1 VSKRRAA
8 FYAARRQAGWQKI
21 NNPEE
26 GMMKHFA
33 FAVIGV
39 LAAFSVQAQE
49 TYPSRSVTMI
59 VPFPP
64 GGVADITGRP
74 TAAALE
80 KILKQ
85 PVAIANRPGAG
96 GAVGNAAVANAKPD
110 GYTVLMAL
118 SSISVIPEADKLF
131 DRKPAYSLDQL
142 APVALISADPVI
154 LVVHPSLPVKTLKEV
169 IALGRKQPGELSFSS
184 SGVYG
189 ALHLPVEMFLHA
201 TKLKMRH
208 VPTTGGGPA
217 ITQLLGGHVTM
228 TVGGPAAITSHVK
241 AGKLRTIVSWGA
253 ERHPN
258 YPEVP
263 TFKEQGYDIVY
274 YIWAGMFVPVATPAS
289 VVKVLRDATR
299 QAVADPEFKAQM
311 AKFNSPVQYLDAPEF
326 AKYLEADAKR
336 LAVVVKNIGKVGG

>member
-1 VSKRRAA
+1 MNIRYLMSVLLLL
-8 FYAARRQAGWQKI
+8 GC
-21 NNPEE
+21 
-26 GMMKHFA
+26 
-33 FAVIGV
+33 GV
-39 LAAFSVQAQE
+39 AQAQE
-49 TYPSRSVTMI
+49 TFPSRPITMI

-85 PVAIANRPGAG
+85 PVAITNRPGAG

-118 SSISVIPEADKLF
+118 SSITVIPEADKLF
-131 DRKPAYSLDQL
+131 DRKPAYALDQL

-169 IALGRKQPGELSFSS
+169 IALARKQPGELSFSS

-189 ALHLPVEMFLHA
+189 ALHMPVEMFLHA
-201 TKLKMRH
+201 AKLKMRH

-228 TVGGPAAITSHVK
+228 TVGGPAAISGHVK
-241 AGKLRTIVSWGA
+241 AGKMRTIVSWGA

-258 YPEVP
+258 YPDVP

-274 YIWAGMFVPVATPAS
+274 YIWAGMFVPAATPAP
-289 VVKVLRDATR
+289 VLKVLRDATR
-299 QAVADPEFKAQM
+299 QAVADPDFKNQM
-311 AKFNSPVQYLDAPEF
+311 AKLNSPVQYLDAPEF
-326 AKYLEADAKR
+326 AKYLDADAKR
-336 LAVVVKNIGKVGG
+336 LAAVVKVVGKVGG

>member
-1 VSKRRAA
+1 MKRTALAIIAA
-8 FYAARRQAGWQKI
+8 
-21 NNPEE
+21 
-26 GMMKHFA
+26 
-33 FAVIGV
+33 
-39 LAAFSVQAQE
+39 LAAAGVQAQDAF
-49 TYPSRSVTMI
+49 PSRAMTMI

-74 TAAALE
+74 TAAAME

-85 PVAIANRPGAG
+85 PVAVTNRPGAG

-110 GYTVLMAL
+110 GYTMLMAL

-131 DRKPAYSLDQL
+131 NRKPAYSLDQL
-142 APVALISADPVI
+142 DPVALISADPVI

-169 IALGRKQPGELSFSS
+169 VALARKQPGELSFSS

-189 ALHLPVEMFLHA
+189 ALHMPMEMFMHA
-201 TKLKMRH
+201 AKLKMRH

-228 TVGGPAAITSHVK
+228 TAGGPAAISGHVK
-241 AGKLRTIVSWGA
+241 AGKMRTIVSWGA

-258 YPEVP
+258 YPDVP

-274 YIWAGMFVPVATPAS
+274 YIWAGLFVPHGTPAA
-289 VVKVLRDATR
+289 VTKVLRDTVR
-299 QAVADPEFKAQM
+299 KAVADPDFKSQM
-311 AKFNSPVQYLDAPEF
+311 TKLNSPIQYLDAPEF
-326 AKYLEADAKR
+326 AKYLDADSKR
-336 LAVVVKNIGKVGG
+336 LAAVVKIVGKVGK

>member
-1 VSKRRAA
+1 MKQIVIALVGVFFAA
-8 FYAARRQAGWQKI
+8 AA
-21 NNPEE
+21 
-26 GMMKHFA
+26 
-33 FAVIGV
+33 
-39 LAAFSVQAQE
+39 QAQE
-49 TYPSRSVTMI
+49 TFPSRPITMI

-64 GGVADITGRP
+64 GGVADTTGRP

-85 PVAIANRPGAG
+85 PVSITNRPGAG
-96 GAVGNAAVANAKPD
+96 GAVGNAVVANAKPD

-118 SSISVIPEADKLF
+118 SSITVIPEADRLF

-169 IALGRKQPGELSFSS
+169 VALARKQPGELSFSS

-189 ALHLPVEMFLHA
+189 ALHMPMEMFMHA
-201 TKLKMRH
+201 ARLKMRH

-228 TVGGPAAITSHVK
+228 TAGGPAAISGHVK
-241 AGKLRTIVSWGA
+241 AGKMRTIVSWGA

-258 YPEVP
+258 YPDVP

-274 YIWAGMFVPVATPAS
+274 YIWAGMFVPVATPAP
-289 VVKVLRDATR
+289 VLKVLRDATR
-299 QAVADPEFKAQM
+299 QAVADPEFKSQM
-311 AKFNSPVQYLDAPEF
+311 AKLNSPVHYLDAPEF

-336 LAVVVKNIGKVGG
+336 LAAVVKIVGKVGK